1 MVGPGFKRKIDMKNA
16 QVFSIRTLMI
26 LVAGAIFAY
35 AYSIHSQLPGP
46 ESSPYELGTFTAQ
59 WPQKPRFLTA
69 WVAAHLFRRHFIGTV
84 QFRILWSFVF
94 WTASSFLLAPYVKR
108 LQITPAAAPLVYASF
123 ILIMMV
129 HYVAPNIYA
138 PWYVFDMPSILF
150 YLIVFLLL
158 TTESSRNIAAGCFL
172 TLVFTLNRETVAIA
186 LFHAAGWWFAKYRE
200 SVPASPLVRGFPA
213 ALRGYLKDQP
223 STDDPRR
230 FAAIAI
236 GATLI
241 CTIIM
246 HWALNEILGGWPMK
260 DTLREFMHI
269 GKDLRLV
276 YNIKSII
283 FFGPGFLQQFLA
295 TGFGI
300 VFFLPFIF
308 KELNLRVKMILIS
321 SIPPALT
328 LLTLGNFFIE
338 LREFDEYS
346 PLMACLLAIALSTA
360 SRGSIVESRPS
371 MGRVQSAK

>member
-1 MVGPGFKRKIDMKNA
+1 MRNI
-16 QVFSIRTLMI
+16 QVLNVRTLMI
-26 LVAGAIFAY
+26 LVAGVIFSFAY
-35 AYSIHSQLPGP
+35 SLHSQLPGP
-46 ESSPYELGTFTAQ
+46 ESSPYELGTFTAL

-69 WVAAHLFRRHFIGTV
+69 WVAAHLFTKHFINTV
-84 QFRILWSFVF
+84 GFRILWSMAF
-94 WTASSFLLAPYVKR
+94 WTASSFLLAPYTKR
-108 LQITPAAAPLVYASF
+108 LQIAPAAAPLVYAGF

-158 TTESSRNIAAGCFL
+158 TTDSRRNIVLGLVL

-186 LFHAAGWWFAKYRE
+186 LFHAAGWWFAEYWG
-200 SVPASPLVRGFPA
+200 SVPVGPVTRRFPA
-213 ALRGYLKDQP
+213 AVLGYLKNEP
-223 STDDPRR
+223 KVPRAGR
-230 FAAIAI
+230 FAIFGI

-241 CTIIM
+241 CTVIM

-269 GKDLRLV
+269 GKELRLV
-276 YNIKSII
+276 YNLKSII
-283 FFGPGFLQQFLA
+283 FFGAGFLQQFLA

-308 KELNLRVKMILIS
+308 KQLNLRVKAILLF
-321 SIPPALT
+321 SIPPALA

-346 PLMACLLAIALSTA
+346 PLMACLLAIAFSSANKISMAESEPSTA
-360 SRGSIVESRPS
+360 AG
-371 MGRVQSAK
+371 